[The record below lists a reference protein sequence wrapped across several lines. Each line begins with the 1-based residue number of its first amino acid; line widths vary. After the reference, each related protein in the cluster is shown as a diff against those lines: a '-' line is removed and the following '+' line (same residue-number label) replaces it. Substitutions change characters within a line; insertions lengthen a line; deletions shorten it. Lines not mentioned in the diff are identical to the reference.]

1 MILPREK
8 ERYHVG
14 DYNHFIH
21 DKDEDIYKLRN
32 IRNSCL
38 DLISGLIEVFGD
50 LAVESILFVIEN
62 LLLTSSA
69 DSASP
74 TKMKSNTQVQ
84 SVEEINIYEFS
95 YSSTNKKHY
104 WKKREVALFL
114 IGSFAEDISMFR
126 MRNHQYNLKRLVEQM
141 METDF
146 SKALLK
152 SYIKG
157 RTMWCAAQLAEIM
170 PKDYADLN

>member
-1 MILPREK
+1 MIIPRLK
-8 ERYHVG
+8 ERHHVG

-21 DKDEDIYKLRN
+21 DKDEDVYKMRN

-62 LLLTSSA
+62 LFLTTSA
-69 DSASP
+69 EGSSP
-74 TKMKSNTQVQ
+74 TKVKSAGNTQVQ
-84 SVEEINIYEFS
+84 TIEEINIYEFS
-95 YSSTNKKHY
+95 YSSTNKKHF

-126 MRNHQYNLKRLVEQM
+126 LRNPRYNLKALVQ
-141 METDF
+141 
-146 SKALLK
+146 
-152 SYIKG
+152 
-157 RTMWCAAQLAEIM
+157 
-170 PKDYADLN
+170 